1 MDGRRIQ
8 GSGSAADLPSSH
20 GGGVLPGNQ
29 IGLSGSAAAR
39 TANDGRAASVA
50 CLSSVLPPR
59 KEDDARCP
67 FLGSAATVVVED
79 EEAETSAIAR
89 ASCVALE
96 SVGAV
101 WWAVGGARQFKGS
114 RGARAGAG
122 PAYPRGDS
130 GRGRLVPRGA
140 GESARLALARR
151 IALTWRALRCDLRG
165 GHGMG
170 RCHVGNASAHIC
182 FRQST
187 L

>member
-1 MDGRRIQ
+1 MNRRRLQ
-8 GSGSAADLPSSH
+8 GSAADLPSSH

-29 IGLSGSAAAR
+29 IGRLGSAAAR

-67 FLGSAATVVVED
+67 FLGSAATTVVED

-101 WWAVGGARQFKGS
+101 WWAV
-114 RGARAGAG
+114 
-122 PAYPRGDS
+122 
-130 GRGRLVPRGA
+130 
-140 GESARLALARR
+140 
-151 IALTWRALRCDLRG
+151 
-165 GHGMG
+165 
-170 RCHVGNASAHIC
+170 
-182 FRQST
+182 
-187 L
+187 